1 MVISFWTPRVT
12 WKGLEEF
19 EHKVDRIAQGEDS
32 EDNTWLGKI
41 YQQFKHLMKDEE
53 GVQDNEKYKVEGLE
67 PPMFD
72 DTWGLADDF
81 SVMLNNGKYKMFL
94 QIYHNA

>member
-1 MVISFWTPRVT
+1 
-12 WKGLEEF
+12 
-19 EHKVDRIAQGEDS
+19 
-32 EDNTWLGKI
+32 
-41 YQQFKHLMKDEE
+41 MKDE
-53 GVQDNEKYKVEGLE
+53 GVQDNEKYNVEGLE